1 MCCLS
6 FPTAKFV
13 CFVLKESL
21 RPLHPT
27 PALSFLAISNFFQIY
42 LLSWWKICISAKEC
56 LSKTL
61 RLAFAVVSTTEPHCN
76 NNCCV
81 WSTDS
86 FGAWSMRHCLGW
98 FDQPAIHQCS
108 NWKLFMEVK
117 SQKYLCEQ
125 ARAHAAQ
132 GRGALTGRASKGHSA
147 KPIHRP
153 TNNRKKNRTEKKAN
167 NEENRRRRWSAT
179 FDIKWI
185 YDHRA
190 FNIA

>member
-86 FGAWSMRHCLGW
+86 FDAWSMRHCLGW

-117 SQKYLCEQ
+117 SQKYLCKQ
-125 ARAHAAQ
+125 ARARTRNR
-132 GRGALTGRASKGHSA
+132 GRSLDALQRAT
-147 KPIHRP
+147 RP
-153 TNNRKKNRTEKKAN
+153 SQSTDQQTIEKKNRTEKKAN

-190 FNIA
+190 VNIA